1 MPTLCISRVPP
12 CNCTSARSCAART
25 FAPLQRNAAA
35 QSVLRHALCLY
46 SARDAACICICIVS
60 NTIRYTSLRYRIG
73 CIVSVSASA
82 VYYQASSLNTFSPC
96 RGGPGLRNGPPR
108 PVSRP
113 NAPLAGGSQYLLPSS
128 SRLGFCSA
136 VRSGGGRRC
145 WDVGALEGKS
155 RKLSMTHPDRVP
167 SLRVLVVGDAGAQR
181 VGAETALPSFQG

>member
-1 MPTLCISRVPP
+1 MTIQPLARLQSTAPAAGRHEQRV
-12 CNCTSARSCAART
+12 
-25 FAPLQRNAAA
+25 
-35 QSVLRHALCLY
+35 VLKGEY
-46 SARDAACICICIVS
+46 
-60 NTIRYTSLRYRIG
+60 
-73 CIVSVSASA
+73 
-82 VYYQASSLNTFSPC
+82 